1 MGKISMSYLF
11 SFSGCQTKCVIVFLF
26 TQLMTSWTLR
36 FIFDHPVKQWL
47 TGRKRGKREI
57 QKIKYLENEK
67 SFLDEIKSIFHSFWR
82 AIIWWKNKNMM
93 KVADTSFNNKKY
105 QNDIS
110 CALLLFRDIFKTQSI
125 IKNGA
130 FCVNSY
136 LLKVVAIVT
145 KSFIWNV
152 WLGSPC
158 NSESKF
164 SIDLLYLFFNLKVF
178 SM

>member
-1 MGKISMSYLF
+1 
-11 SFSGCQTKCVIVFLF
+11 
-26 TQLMTSWTLR
+26 
-36 FIFDHPVKQWL
+36 
-47 TGRKRGKREI
+47 
-57 QKIKYLENEK
+57 
-67 SFLDEIKSIFHSFWR
+67 
-82 AIIWWKNKNMM
+82 MM

-145 KSFIWNV
+145 KSFI
-152 WLGSPC
+152 
-158 NSESKF
+158 
-164 SIDLLYLFFNLKVF
+164 
-178 SM
+178 